1 MSDPTPT
8 VPLGLSTQQIAEAFV
23 AETRRSDAVILRT
36 TGEWTTVHVVRG
48 GVGQ

>member
-1 MSDPTPT
+1 MTDPTPT
-8 VPLGLSTQQIAEAFV
+8 VPFGISTRQIAEAFV